1 MESKQSSVSAAFVEH
16 YLFLKRFV
24 ARYFSSQH
32 DIEDVVQEAYLR
44 AYAAERT
51 REIEAPKAYLFRI
64 AKNVALSKL
73 TKKSR
78 QITDYLEEAS
88 VSAVVDN
95 APSAELELAA
105 QELLGLYCQAIAT
118 LSEKCREVFLLRK
131 VYGLSHKEIA
141 ARMSL
146 SISSVEKYLRQGI
159 LVCDAYV
166 RKRENPRTPNEIG
179 DVRGTNCTVD

>member
-1 MESKQSSVSAAFVEH
+1 VRARKALESKQSSVSAAFAEH
-16 YLFLKRFV
+16 YLFLKKFV

-44 AYAAERT
+44 AYAAEST
-51 REIEAPKAYLFRI
+51 REIDAPKAYLFRI
-64 AKNVALSKL
+64 AKNVALSEL

-88 VSAVVDN
+88 ASAVIDT
-95 APSAELELAA
+95 APAADLEVAA

-141 ARMSL
+141 TRTSL
-146 SISSVEKYLRQGI
+146 SVSSVEKYLRQGT

-166 RKRENPRTPNEIG
+166 SKHEKPPAPKEIG
-179 DVRGTNCTVD
+179 DAR

>member
-1 MESKQSSVSAAFVEH
+1 MPAQNDMESKQSSVSAAFVEH
-16 YLFLKRFV
+16 HSFLKRFV
-24 ARYFSSQH
+24 ARYFSSRH
-32 DIEDVVQEAYLR
+32 DIEDVVQETYLR
-44 AYAAERT
+44 AYSAEST
-51 REIEAPKAYLFRI
+51 REIDSPKAYLFRI

-88 VSAVVDN
+88 ASTVMDT
-95 APSAELELAA
+95 APSADMELAA
-105 QELLGLYCQAIAT
+105 YETLGLYCQAIAT

-146 SISSVEKYLRQGI
+146 SVSSVEKYLRQGI

-166 RKRENPRTPNEIG
+166 RKHEMPRAPKEIG
-179 DVRGTNCTVD
+179 GSR